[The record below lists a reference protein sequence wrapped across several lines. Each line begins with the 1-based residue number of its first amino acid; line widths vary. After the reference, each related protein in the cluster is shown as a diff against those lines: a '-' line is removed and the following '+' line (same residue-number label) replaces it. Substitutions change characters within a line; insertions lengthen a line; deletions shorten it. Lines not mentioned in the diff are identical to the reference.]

1 MIAANPG
8 QDFHSITHRPGDTL
22 PKGDALPRG
31 DALPKGDVLPK
42 GGSKPEYLPPPAN
55 LSMQCA
61 DPPHLKYNIT
71 LIEGGGV
78 LLSIWEPAP
87 KSDVRVKPFLFM
99 TRHRLASEVEAKK
112 LLAHY
117 LSVYKRA
124 VQRS

>member
-1 MIAANPG
+1 MVVANLD
-8 QDFHSITHRPGDTL
+8 QDSHSITYQPVDTVPKRESPKNEL
-22 PKGDALPRG
+22 P
-31 DALPKGDVLPK
+31 
-42 GGSKPEYLPPPAN
+42 GGSPKSEYPPPPDN
-55 LSMQCA
+55 LSMHCA

-71 LIEGGGV
+71 LIEGGV

-87 KSDVRVKPFLFM
+87 KNEIRVKPFLFM
-99 TRHRLASEVEAKK
+99 TRHRLSSEVEAKK